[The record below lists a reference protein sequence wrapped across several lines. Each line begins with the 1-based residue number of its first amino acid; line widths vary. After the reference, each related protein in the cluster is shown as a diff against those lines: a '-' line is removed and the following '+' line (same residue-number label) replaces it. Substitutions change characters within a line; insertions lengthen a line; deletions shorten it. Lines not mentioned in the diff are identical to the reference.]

1 MSWDNMYKN
10 IRSKKPLVWPEIQMI
25 RLANKVSIDQ
35 KSVILDLGCGE
46 GRNMRY
52 FLENNFNIIGVD
64 QNEEAL
70 KILKNLYS
78 VEDNKLICSSGEEAL
93 KSFSNDYFDLIVC
106 WGLVQYIEEPNLILQ
121 EISRV
126 LKKDSHLIISF
137 TAETDR
143 RERADVVK
151 NLYNENKIK
160 ELVKKCNLK
169 IKNFGKTDNIFITD
183 DKVDS
188 FYWVLLQK

>member
-121 EISRV
+121 EIT
-126 LKKDSHLIISF
+126 SF
-137 TAETDR
+137 GLTETFNQTF
-143 RERADVVK
+143 AK
-151 NLYNENKIK
+151 
-160 ELVKKCNLK
+160 
-169 IKNFGKTDNIFITD
+169 
-183 DKVDS
+183 S
-188 FYWVLLQK
+188 AP

>member
-70 KILKNLYS
+70 KILKNLYN

-106 WGLVQYIEEPNLILQ
+106 WGLVQYIEEPKLILQ

-126 LKKDSHLIISF
+126 LKKDSYLIISF

-143 RERADVVK
+143 RERADVVR

-160 ELVKKCNLK
+160 ELVKECNLK
-169 IKNFGKTDNIFITD
+169 IKNFGKTDNVFITD
-183 DKVDS
+183 DKVDA